1 MSVLSSIYHKVC
13 PACAAM
19 RPREDPL
26 CLCGHSFENQTT
38 DPELAEEQLYEH
50 YLRAR
55 MQQIQQALRNNEPG
69 AKAAEAALTRQVK
82 MRTETELK
90 AVQAELDRQR
100 ARIERMRRAARP
112 WAEAGRSEAP
122 RVVEAAQALAKELA
136 GLRRGREG
144 ETFAASIAA
153 NRIEARA
160 THPKEAPVSAPT
172 PDDTTVLQN
181 RSEPAAT
188 AGVAGHATPEHIV
201 ADAPGR
207 SQDIAKTNITPD
219 EPQGGAEE
227 QAQTPIETVSDAPQ
241 PTPTANTTFPAPA
254 SLLTLSTVGVVSAEA
269 PADVR
274 TLLAV
279 EAERVVHRQEQE
291 TLIECPN
298 CTAMFPKSQTRCN
311 CGFEQ
316 MAASTLMPSVTL
328 DAGERSRL
336 GSLVKPD

>member
-19 RPREDPL
+19 RPREESH
-26 CLCGHSFENQTT
+26 CLCGHSFEGPTT

-55 MQQIQQALRNNEPG
+55 MQQIQQALRNDEPG

-112 WAEAGRSEAP
+112 WAEAGRSEGP

-144 ETFAASIAA
+144 DTFAASIAA
-153 NRIEARA
+153 SRIEARA
-160 THPKEAPVSAPT
+160 AHPKKASVGRST
-172 PDDTTVLQN
+172 PDDTTASQN
-181 RSEPAAT
+181 QMGSSAT
-188 AGVAGHATPEHIV
+188 EVVARQTVPPHMAPGTPE
-201 ADAPGR
+201 R
-207 SQDIAKTNITPD
+207 SRNIAKTESTPD
-219 EPQGGAEE
+219 GPQGGSGAHT
-227 QAQTPIETVSDAPQ
+227 QVPIETAPSV
-241 PTPTANTTFPAPA
+241 PPSPPAAETTLQA
-254 SLLTLSTVGVVSAEA
+254 SALPTLSTLEVAPAEVS
-269 PADVR
+269 ADVR
-274 TLLAV
+274 ALLAA
-279 EAERVVHRQEQE
+279 EAERVVHRQRQE
-291 TLIECPN
+291 VLIECPN
-298 CTAMFPKSQTRCN
+298 CTAMFPKSQARCK

-316 MAASTLMPSVTL
+316 LAASTLMPAVAL
-328 DAGERSRL
+328 DASERLRL
-336 GSLVKPD
+336 GSLLKPD

>member
-19 RPREDPL
+19 RPREESH
-26 CLCGHSFENQTT
+26 CLCGHSFEGPTT

-55 MQQIQQALRNNEPG
+55 MQQIQQALRNDEPG

-112 WAEAGRSEAP
+112 WAEAGRSEGP

-144 ETFAASIAA
+144 DTFAASIAA
-153 NRIEARA
+153 SRIEARA
-160 THPKEAPVSAPT
+160 AHPKKASVGRST
-172 PDDTTVLQN
+172 PDDTTASQN
-181 RSEPAAT
+181 QTGSFAT
-188 AGVAGHATPEHIV
+188 EVVARQTVPPHMAPGTPE
-201 ADAPGR
+201 R
-207 SQDIAKTNITPD
+207 SRNIAKTESTPD
-219 EPQGGAEE
+219 GFQGGSGAHT
-227 QAQTPIETVSDAPQ
+227 QVPIETAPSVPPSPPAAETTLQVSALP
-241 PTPTANTTFPAPA
+241 
-254 SLLTLSTVGVVSAEA
+254 TLSTLEVA
-269 PADVR
+269 PTEGSADVR
-274 TLLAV
+274 ALLAA
-279 EAERVVHRQEQE
+279 EAERVVHRQRQE
-291 TLIECPN
+291 VLIECPN
-298 CTAMFPKSQTRCN
+298 CTAMFPKSQARCK

-316 MAASTLMPSVTL
+316 LAASTLMPAVAL
-328 DAGERSRL
+328 DASERLRL
-336 GSLVKPD
+336 GSLLKPD